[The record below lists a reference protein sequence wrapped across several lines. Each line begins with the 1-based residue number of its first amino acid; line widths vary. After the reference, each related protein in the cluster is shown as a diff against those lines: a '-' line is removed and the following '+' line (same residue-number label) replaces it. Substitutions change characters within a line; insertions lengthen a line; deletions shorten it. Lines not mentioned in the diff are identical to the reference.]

1 MRIFLAFLFL
11 QAPSYAGDP
20 VTANYYAYVAAE
32 SDDTVDLIKFGPA
45 GGELVKRIPV
55 GIFPNEIEGPH
66 GIKVA
71 PGGRYWYVSIA
82 HGMPYGHVFK
92 YEAGV
97 DVAVADTQVGLF
109 PATMDISPTT
119 GFLFVANFNLH
130 GDHVRS
136 NVSVIDTVSM
146 TEIAQIEQGIM
157 PHGSRVSPDGRF
169 AYSVA
174 MMSSELFEIDAMTLD
189 VSRRLKLTL
198 EDGSGAVKPTW
209 VQPHPTKP
217 LAYVAFNGAS
227 QVVEVDLERWRI
239 GRRFHTNAGPYNL
252 AVSPDGKT
260 LVVTEKSNHSTAF
273 WDLDSG
279 KERKSIPCTNK
290 ITHGVTISPDS
301 RFAFVT
307 VEGVGGDPGLV
318 EVYDLQDLERRA
330 VIEVGKQASGI
341 DFWKME
347 EP

>member
-1 MRIFLAFLFL
+1 MTHLLAFLFL
-11 QAPSYAGDP
+11 AAPFYVGDP

-55 GIFPNEIEGPH
+55 GILPNEIEGPH

-71 PGGRYWYVSIA
+71 PGGRYWFVSIA
-82 HGMPYGHVFK
+82 HGMPYGYVFK

-109 PATMDISPTT
+109 PATMDISATT
-119 GFLFVANFNLH
+119 GFLFVVNFNLH
-130 GDHVRS
+130 GDHVRG

-169 AYSVA
+169 SYSVA
-174 MMSSELFEIDAMTLD
+174 MMSNELFEIDAMTLA

-198 EDGSGAVKPTW
+198 EDGSGTVKPTW
-209 VQPHPTKP
+209 VEPHPTKA

-227 QVVEVDLERWRI
+227 EVVEVDLKRWKI
-239 GRRFHTNAGPYNL
+239 GRRFQTNAGPYNL
-252 AVSPDGKT
+252 AVTPDGRRSSSRRSLIT
-260 LVVTEKSNHSTAF
+260 PRRFGISTRHGAQEHSLHEQ
-273 WDLDSG
+273 DHSRRDH
-279 KERKSIPCTNK
+279 
-290 ITHGVTISPDS
+290 IT
-301 RFAFVT
+301 R
-307 VEGVGGDPGLV
+307 
-318 EVYDLQDLERRA
+318 
-330 VIEVGKQASGI
+330 
-341 DFWKME
+341 
-347 EP
+347 